1 MTGPKLNIVFLGG
14 FSYPMG
20 MAGAKRV
27 QHAIDGLRIHE
38 DVSIRVIITR
48 QSSKENTPCGNHKG
62 IPYETVMPNLMRAKM
77 ALWAPLLWLKAIKAL
92 MRAWRPGWRNVIY
105 KYGPPSIDDM
115 FPVRYARRRGY
126 LVVYDIVEDD
136 ELARNLYKS
145 LWHKIQ
151 NIFIRH
157 ATSRIKTLADGII
170 VISSHL
176 ERKFINVTSGAVP
189 IHFHPISVDMDRFS
203 GLHQGFSEPV
213 TLFYGGG
220 FGPSKGVDNLIKAF
234 DILMDK
240 GSNLRLVLTGPDN
253 EKHLP
258 HLLSVCKNEA
268 SKKSIE
274 YRGYLDDDEYYR
286 TLYQA
291 DIPCVPRADMG
302 HAHAGFPFK
311 LAEYLATGKPVVVSD
326 VSDIGR
332 FLKNHCHAVIVKP
345 GSVDSLVDGISY
357 LLSYPDKASAIGSRG
372 RLAAREFFDYK
383 TQALHLHSFFQNLV
397 KRQ

>member
-1 MTGPKLNIVFLGG
+1 MTSHKLNIVFLTGQA
-14 FSYPMG
+14 SYPTG
-20 MAGAKRV
+20 MAGAKRI
-27 QHAIDGLRIHE
+27 QHTIDALKVRE
-38 DVSIRVIITR
+38 DIAIRVIITR

-92 MRAWRPGWRNVIY
+92 MRAWRPGWRNIIY
-105 KYGPPSIDDM
+105 KYGSPSIDDT
-115 FPVRYARRRGY
+115 FPVWYARRRGY

-151 NIFIRH
+151 NIFIRR
-157 ATSRIKTLADGII
+157 ATSRIETLADGII

-203 GLHQGFSEPV
+203 GLPQGFGEPV

-240 GSNLRLVLTGPDN
+240 GLNLRLVLTGPDN

-258 HLLSVCKNEA
+258 QLLSVCKNEA

-286 TLYQA
+286 TLCQA

-332 FLKNHCHAVIVKP
+332 FLKDRCHAVVVKP

-357 LLSYPDKASAIGSRG
+357 LLSYPDEASAIGARG

-397 KRQ
+397 N